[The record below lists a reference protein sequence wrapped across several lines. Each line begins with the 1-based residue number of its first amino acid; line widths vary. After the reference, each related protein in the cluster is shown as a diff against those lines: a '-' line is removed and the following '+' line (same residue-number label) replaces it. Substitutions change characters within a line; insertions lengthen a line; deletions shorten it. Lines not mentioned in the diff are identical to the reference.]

1 MGGRTRW
8 KSENENNN
16 ALKHGGYHFEHNYGH
31 GKNPLASL
39 LATLILLA
47 FALHSVPD
55 WIDLRYR
62 SLRQKGLA
70 RMDFFSHL
78 RTLLNYQCF
87 SSWDPSMA
95 FMRNPG
101 HDASDAKQKSY

>member
-1 MGGRTRW
+1 M
-8 KSENENNN
+8 ENREREQQCV
-16 ALKHGGYHFEHNYGH
+16 KHGGYHFEHNYGH
-31 GKNPLASL
+31 GKNHLASL

-47 FALHSVPD
+47 FALHSVLD

-62 SLRQKGLA
+62 TLRQKGLA
-70 RMDFFSHL
+70 RMAFFSDL

-87 SSWDPSMA
+87 SSWDHFMA

-101 HDASDAKQKSY
+101 QDPPDAKLRSY